1 MKSNTKGVGG
11 YKNLKLLDVDG
22 NVSITPPLV
31 LNRRMVEKKKDL
43 TYEQCL
49 EIKMSPAQ
57 NEVFLIIDEWWKRF
71 HFSPTLRDITNQ
83 RGKNS
88 IANTKK
94 IVDRL
99 CGLGV
104 VKKLEGK
111 RSIRPVYI
119 NFRNLE

>member
-1 MKSNTKGVGG
+1 
-11 YKNLKLLDVDG
+11 
-22 NVSITPPLV
+22 
-31 LNRRMVEKKKDL
+31 MVEKKKDL